1 MEGISPGQHELRLV
15 VAVEGGTG
23 FASFDFNRTND
34 PIEFE
39 EPLPELLVPQRGSVV
54 LNASDIA
61 SDPDGQIVRILD
73 ATLLENESHFTAIIS
88 PDGASFTLMHAV
100 DEEWE
105 GTSKVNLLLE
115 ADGDILDQANVTL
128 NASILPVND
137 PIVQFTTIEQL
148 TLIEDGASLFLNYE
162 NYFFDPEQEPLTVL
176 INGAPQGS
184 GNAVSWSVSSDL
196 PIIEFTPLPDANGA
210 EVLQL
215 SISDGFNPPI
225 IADVPLRIEAV
236 DDDFVVD
243 ETAWSV
249 SMQEEETLLID
260 LSEFASDV
268 DGDVLTWTVE
278 PSGESIV
285 AAAVSGQELLSL
297 HSWTR
302 GVRDE
307 MWWLNVTD
315 GTTTYSKLLNV
326 SIEPMPDQP
335 TISNAS
341 ASTPDASTLRIAWD
355 WYDADGDEMD
365 VEIQINGVQIEWLS
379 ECSEM
384 GACVEI
390 NTMLSSRVDCQH

>member
-1 MEGISPGQHELRLV
+1 MECIRRFTHY
-15 VAVEGGTG
+15 
-23 FASFDFNRTND
+23 
-34 PIEFE
+34 
-39 EPLPELLVPQRGSVV
+39 
-54 LNASDIA
+54 
-61 SDPDGQIVRILD
+61 RIH
-73 ATLLENESHFTAIIS
+73 T
-88 PDGASFTLMHAV
+88 
-100 DEEWE
+100 
-105 GTSKVNLLLE
+105 
-115 ADGDILDQANVTL
+115 
-128 NASILPVND
+128 
-137 PIVQFTTIEQL
+137 
-148 TLIEDGASLFLNYE
+148 
-162 NYFFDPEQEPLTVL
+162 
-176 INGAPQGS
+176 
-184 GNAVSWSVSSDL
+184 
-196 PIIEFTPLPDANGA
+196 LPDANGA

-285 AAAVSGQELLSL
+285 AAAVSGQELLLSAL
-297 HSWTR
+297 LDTWGT
-302 GVRDE
+302 DE

-335 TISNAS
+335 MIGNAS
-341 ASTPDASTLRIAWD
+341 ASTPDASTLRVVWD

-365 VEIQINGVQIEWLS
+365 VEIQINGVQSNGSRDVARWVLAWKSTPSLS
-379 ECSEM
+379 
-384 GACVEI
+384 
-390 NTMLSSRVDCQH
+390 NPDRLST